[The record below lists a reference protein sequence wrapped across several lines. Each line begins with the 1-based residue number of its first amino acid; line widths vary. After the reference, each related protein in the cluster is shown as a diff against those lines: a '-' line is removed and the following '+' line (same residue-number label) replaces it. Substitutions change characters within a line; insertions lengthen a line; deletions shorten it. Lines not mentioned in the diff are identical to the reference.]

1 MFEPAG
7 DLGLD
12 QEPLAAG
19 RVVGVVVEDLLE
31 RHLAVQLGVEGH
43 EDRAQAAPGVRPE
56 HAEPL
61 AVAGGRADGVGGR
74 AVSVAVLGRAVCRAD
89 VAERRLD
96 LRVANPRQAL
106 PRRLAGRNR
115 GQALLHVAAVGFQV
129 NLGQRFQQR
138 PPGAGQVAAGFQVV
152 GQAPGLVERPG
163 LEGGH
168 ELALVDDPVLK
179 REQSE
184 EEMAVGG
191 GGHGEA
197 PGHGVV
203 PGKPD
208 HGNGARSRGERRD
221 GRIIA

>member
-1 MFEPAG
+1 MRSASPSSVEPCAG
-7 DLGLD
+7 
-12 QEPLAAG
+12 
-19 RVVGVVVEDLLE
+19 
-31 RHLAVQLGVEGH
+31 
-43 EDRAQAAPGVRPE
+43 
-56 HAEPL
+56 
-61 AVAGGRADGVGGR
+61 
-74 AVSVAVLGRAVCRAD
+74 AD

-96 LRVANPRQAL
+96 LRVAEPRQAL
-106 PRRLAGRNR
+106 ARRLAGRNR

-129 NLGQRFQQR
+129 NLGQRLQQR
-138 PPGAGQVAAGFQVV
+138 PLGAGQVAAGFQVV

-168 ELALVDDPVLK
+168 ELALVDEPVLK

-191 GGHGEA
+191 GGHGKA
-197 PGHGVV
+197 PGQGVV